1 MPGNFEDVQALT
13 PFGTVYR
20 YDDLPMDDTPD
31 RRSWPPLLH
40 DLQAFVEEASAMDD
54 RFEHST

>member
-1 MPGNFEDVQALT
+1 
-13 PFGTVYR
+13 VYR

-40 DLQAFVEEASAMDD
+40 ALYPFVEETIESGE
-54 RFEHST
+54 RLGPTI